1 MLENRNT
8 PFKTKSAVHFSITT
22 KAGKSCRLLLFSR
35 LLFFALL
42 LESSNHCLKKKL
54 KTLAFLLET
63 SYFCITSS
71 LNNHSTMTD
80 KQLHYIEGVGWRYDC
95 DHSMTH
101 RMKCHDYKT
110 RSIYM
115 LTITL
120 ADRSHPLLG
129 TLRWKQKEETNVGK
143 ADETTANKAK
153 EADASNVGET
163 KATAK
168 EDTSLPSPLDREAV
182 VDLTPL
188 GKRVRD
194 CWEQIPVHYPD
205 VRTIILQIMPE
216 HLHGVLFV
224 TQDQEAHLG
233 QMVKG
238 FKIGCSK
245 TWWALNPSLL
255 FDAPQ
260 NAAMAASS
268 SATAASSATSVPS
281 SALLASSPAPSVSSA
296 PSCSPNYNSARTTDN
311 TPHPLPRSK
320 GAKGP
325 SLFAS
330 GYNDSVLIG
339 EGQLA
344 NMIRYVQQN
353 PLRAMI
359 KREHPNLFR
368 IARELRFGGH
378 IFAAIGNHWLLERPM
393 RMPVRCHNNTSEANL
408 KLIAKQKEYFLHRG
422 DKGGVV
428 VSPCISPGEKE
439 IARAALDAQHPLIV
453 ILENGFPPL
462 YKPPGK
468 YFEACAKGLLLMLA
482 PWPHHTER
490 RSITREQCLALNNF
504 AFEICDEP
512 WTCDMEQQLLQLAL
526 HKDK

>member
-1 MLENRNT
+1 M
-8 PFKTKSAVHFSITT
+8 S
-22 KAGKSCRLLLFSR
+22 
-35 LLFFALL
+35 
-42 LESSNHCLKKKL
+42 
-54 KTLAFLLET
+54 
-63 SYFCITSS
+63 
-71 LNNHSTMTD
+71 D
-80 KQLHYIEGVGWRYDC
+80 KQLHYIEGVGWRYDS

-101 RMKCHDYKT
+101 RMNSHDYKG

-120 ADRSHPLLG
+120 AHRSKPLLG
-129 TLRWKQKEETNVGK
+129 TLRWKQKEGEEGMLPQS
-143 ADETTANKAK
+143 AK
-153 EADASNVGET
+153 E
-163 KATAK
+163 
-168 EDTSLPSPLDREAV
+168 REAV

-194 CWEQIPVHYPD
+194 CWEQIPAHYPD

-233 QMVKG
+233 QIVKG
-238 FKIGCSK
+238 FKVGCSK
-245 TWWALNPSLL
+245 AWWTLNPSLL

-260 NAAMAASS
+260 DATAGTSS
-268 SATAASSATSVPS
+268 SAPF
-281 SALLASSPAPSVSSA
+281 
-296 PSCSPNYNSARTTDN
+296 CSPNYNSARTTAA
-311 TPHPLPRSK
+311 PVASAIAAPAAPYSRPLPHSK

-325 SLFAS
+325 SLFAP
-330 GYNDSVLIG
+330 GYNDSVLMG

-359 KREHPNLFR
+359 KREHPDLFR
-368 IARELRFGGH
+368 IVRELHFGGH
-378 IFAAIGNHWLLERPM
+378 TFAAIGNHWLLEHPM
-393 RMPVRCHNNTSEANL
+393 RMQVRCHNNTTEANL
-408 KLIAKQKEYFLHRG
+408 KLIAKQKEYFLLQG

-468 YFEACAKGLLLMLA
+468 YFDACAKGLLLMLA
-482 PWPHHTER
+482 PWPYHTER
-490 RSITREQCLALNNF
+490 RMITREQCLALNNF

-512 WTCDMEQQLLQLAL
+512 WTSDKEQQLLQLAL
-526 HKDK
+526 RKDK

>member
-1 MLENRNT
+1 
-8 PFKTKSAVHFSITT
+8 
-22 KAGKSCRLLLFSR
+22 
-35 LLFFALL
+35 
-42 LESSNHCLKKKL
+42 
-54 KTLAFLLET
+54 
-63 SYFCITSS
+63 
-71 LNNHSTMTD
+71 MTD

-101 RMKCHDYKT
+101 RMNCHDYKG

-120 ADRSHPLLG
+120 ADRSKPLLG
-129 TLRWKQKEETNVGK
+129 TLRWKQKEGEDGK
-143 ADETTANKAK
+143 PTQ
-153 EADASNVGET
+153 S
-163 KATAK
+163 AT
-168 EDTSLPSPLDREAV
+168 DREAV

-188 GKRVRD
+188 GERVRD
-194 CWEQIPVHYPD
+194 CWEQIPAHYPD

-245 TWWALNPSLL
+245 AWWELNPSLL
-255 FDAPQ
+255 FDTPQ
-260 NAAMAASS
+260 NAAKAASS
-268 SATAASSATSVPS
+268 S
-281 SALLASSPAPSVSSA
+281 APSVSSA
-296 PSCSPNYNSARTTDN
+296 TAVASSSAPAVSSAPSVSTAPFCSPNYNSACTTGS
-311 TPHPLPRSK
+311 TPRPLPHSK

-330 GYNDSVLIG
+330 GYNDSVLMG

-359 KREHPNLFR
+359 KRDHPDLFR
-368 IARELRFGGH
+368 IVRELHFGSH
-378 IFAAIGNHWLLERPM
+378 TFAAIGNHWLLERPM
-393 RMPVRCHNNTSEANL
+393 RMQVRCHNNITETNL

-468 YFEACAKGLLLMLA
+468 YFDACAKGLLLMLA
-482 PWPHHTER
+482 PWPYHTER
-490 RSITREQCLALNNF
+490 RTITREQCLALNNF
-504 AFEICDEP
+504 AYEICDEP
-512 WTCDMEQQLLQLAL
+512 WTSDMEQQLLQLAL

>member
-1 MLENRNT
+1 
-8 PFKTKSAVHFSITT
+8 
-22 KAGKSCRLLLFSR
+22 
-35 LLFFALL
+35 
-42 LESSNHCLKKKL
+42 
-54 KTLAFLLET
+54 
-63 SYFCITSS
+63 
-71 LNNHSTMTD
+71 MTD

-95 DHSMTH
+95 DHSKTH
-101 RMKCHDYKT
+101 RMNCHDYKG

-120 ADRSHPLLG
+120 ADRSKPLLG
-129 TLRWKQKEETNVGK
+129 TLRWKQKEEKDVGK
-143 ADETTANKAK
+143 ADETNANKAK
-153 EADASNVGET
+153 ETDTSSIGET

-168 EDTSLPSPLDREAV
+168 GASCLPSTIDREAV

-188 GKRVRD
+188 GERVRD
-194 CWEQIPVHYPD
+194 CWEQIPAHYPD

-245 TWWALNPSLL
+245 AWWTLNPSLL

-260 NAAMAASS
+260 DAAAGTSSTAAAVSS
-268 SATAASSATSVPS
+268 S
-281 SALLASSPAPSVSSA
+281 APSVSSA
-296 PSCSPNYNSARTTDN
+296 PFCSPNYNSARTTVAPAAR
-311 TPHPLPRSK
+311 TTAVPAARSPRPLPHSK

-330 GYNDSVLIG
+330 GYNDSVLMG
-339 EGQLA
+339 DGQLA

-368 IARELRFGGH
+368 IVRELHFRDLT
-378 IFAAIGNHWLLERPM
+378 FAAIGNHWLLERPM
-393 RMPVRCHNNTSEANL
+393 RMQVRCHNNTSEANL
-408 KLIAKQKEYFLHRG
+408 KLIAKQKEYFLQRG

-468 YFEACAKGLLLMLA
+468 YFDACAKGLLLMLA
-482 PWPHHTER
+482 PWPYHTER
-490 RSITREQCLALNNF
+490 RTITREQCLALNNF
-504 AFEICDEP
+504 AYEICDEP
-512 WTCDMEQQLLQLAL
+512 WTSDMEQQCN
-526 HKDK
+526 HSI

>member
-1 MLENRNT
+1 
-8 PFKTKSAVHFSITT
+8 
-22 KAGKSCRLLLFSR
+22 
-35 LLFFALL
+35 
-42 LESSNHCLKKKL
+42 
-54 KTLAFLLET
+54 
-63 SYFCITSS
+63 
-71 LNNHSTMTD
+71 MTD

-101 RMKCHDYKT
+101 RMNSHDYKG

-115 LTITL
+115 LTLTL
-120 ADRSHPLLG
+120 AHRSKPLLG
-129 TLRWKQKEETNVGK
+129 TLRWKQKEGEEGMLPQS
-143 ADETTANKAK
+143 AK
-153 EADASNVGET
+153 E
-163 KATAK
+163 
-168 EDTSLPSPLDREAV
+168 REAV

-194 CWEQIPVHYPD
+194 CWEQIPAHYPD

-233 QMVKG
+233 QIVKG
-238 FKIGCSK
+238 FKVGCSK
-245 TWWALNPSLL
+245 AWWTLNPSLL
-255 FDAPQ
+255 FDTPQ
-260 NAAMAASS
+260 DAAAGTSS
-268 SATAASSATSVPS
+268 SAPF
-281 SALLASSPAPSVSSA
+281 
-296 PSCSPNYNSARTTDN
+296 CSPNYNSARTTAVPAER
-311 TPHPLPRSK
+311 TTAAPAAPYSRPLPHSK

-325 SLFAS
+325 SLFAP
-330 GYNDSVLIG
+330 GYNDSVLMG

-359 KREHPNLFR
+359 KREHPDLFR
-368 IARELRFGGH
+368 IVRELRFGGH
-378 IFAAIGNHWLLERPM
+378 TFAAIGNHWLLEHPM
-393 RMPVRCHNNTSEANL
+393 RMQVRCHNNTTEANL
-408 KLIAKQKEYFLHRG
+408 KLIAKQKEYFLLRG

-468 YFEACAKGLLLMLA
+468 YFDACAKGLLLMLA
-482 PWPHHTER
+482 PWPYHTER
-490 RSITREQCLALNNF
+490 RTITREQCLALNNF

-512 WTCDMEQQLLQLAL
+512 WTGDKEQQLLQLAL
-526 HKDK
+526 RKDK

>member
-1 MLENRNT
+1 
-8 PFKTKSAVHFSITT
+8 
-22 KAGKSCRLLLFSR
+22 
-35 LLFFALL
+35 
-42 LESSNHCLKKKL
+42 
-54 KTLAFLLET
+54 
-63 SYFCITSS
+63 
-71 LNNHSTMTD
+71 MTD

-101 RMKCHDYKT
+101 RMNSHDYKG

-120 ADRSHPLLG
+120 AHRSKPLLG
-129 TLRWKQKEETNVGK
+129 TLRWKRKEGEE
-143 ADETTANKAK
+143 DMLPQSAK
-153 EADASNVGET
+153 E
-163 KATAK
+163 
-168 EDTSLPSPLDREAV
+168 REAV

-233 QMVKG
+233 QIVKG
-238 FKIGCSK
+238 FKVGCSK
-245 TWWALNPSLL
+245 AWWTLNPSLL
-255 FDAPQ
+255 FDTPQ
-260 NAAMAASS
+260 DAAAGTSS
-268 SATAASSATSVPS
+268 SAPF
-281 SALLASSPAPSVSSA
+281 
-296 PSCSPNYNSARTTDN
+296 CSPNYNSARTTAVPAER
-311 TPHPLPRSK
+311 TTAAPAAPYSRPLPHSK

-325 SLFAS
+325 SLFAP
-330 GYNDSVLIG
+330 GYNDSVLMG

-359 KREHPNLFR
+359 KREHPDLFR
-368 IARELRFGGH
+368 IVRELRFGGH
-378 IFAAIGNHWLLERPM
+378 TFAAIGNHWLLEHPM
-393 RMPVRCHNNTSEANL
+393 RMQVRCHNNTSEVNL

-468 YFEACAKGLLLMLA
+468 YFDACAKGLLLMLA
-482 PWPHHTER
+482 PWPYHTER
-490 RSITREQCLALNNF
+490 RTITREQCLALNNF
-504 AFEICDEP
+504 AFEICDDP
-512 WTCDMEQQLLQLAL
+512 WTSDKEQQLLQLAL
-526 HKDK
+526 RKDK

>member
-1 MLENRNT
+1 
-8 PFKTKSAVHFSITT
+8 
-22 KAGKSCRLLLFSR
+22 
-35 LLFFALL
+35 
-42 LESSNHCLKKKL
+42 
-54 KTLAFLLET
+54 
-63 SYFCITSS
+63 
-71 LNNHSTMTD
+71 MTD

-101 RMKCHDYKT
+101 RMNCHDYKG

-120 ADRSHPLLG
+120 ADRSKPLLG
-129 TLRWKQKEETNVGK
+129 TLRWKQKEGEDGK
-143 ADETTANKAK
+143 PTQ
-153 EADASNVGET
+153 S
-163 KATAK
+163 AT
-168 EDTSLPSPLDREAV
+168 DREAV

-188 GKRVRD
+188 GERVRD
-194 CWEQIPVHYPD
+194 CWEQIPAHYPD

-245 TWWALNPSLL
+245 AWWELNPSLL
-255 FDAPQ
+255 FDTPQ
-260 NAAMAASS
+260 NAAKAASS
-268 SATAASSATSVPS
+268 S
-281 SALLASSPAPSVSSA
+281 APSVSSA
-296 PSCSPNYNSARTTDN
+296 TAVASSSAPAVSSAPSVSTAPFCSPNYNSACTTGS
-311 TPHPLPRSK
+311 TPRPLPRSK

-330 GYNDSVLIG
+330 GYNDSVLMG
-339 EGQLA
+339 KGQLA

-359 KREHPNLFR
+359 KRDHPDLFR
-368 IARELRFGGH
+368 IVRELHFGSH
-378 IFAAIGNHWLLERPM
+378 TFAAIGNHWLLERPM
-393 RMPVRCHNNTSEANL
+393 RMQVRCHNNITETNL

-468 YFEACAKGLLLMLA
+468 YFDACAKGLLLMLA
-482 PWPHHTER
+482 PWPYHTER
-490 RSITREQCLALNNF
+490 HTITREQCLALNNF
-504 AFEICDEP
+504 AYEICDEP
-512 WTCDMEQQLLQLAL
+512 WTSDMEQQLLQLAL

>member
-1 MLENRNT
+1 M
-8 PFKTKSAVHFSITT
+8 S
-22 KAGKSCRLLLFSR
+22 
-35 LLFFALL
+35 
-42 LESSNHCLKKKL
+42 
-54 KTLAFLLET
+54 
-63 SYFCITSS
+63 
-71 LNNHSTMTD
+71 D
-80 KQLHYIEGVGWRYDC
+80 KQLHYIEGVGWRYDS
-95 DHSMTH
+95 DHSMTR
-101 RMKCHDYKT
+101 RMNSHDYKG

-120 ADRSHPLLG
+120 AHRSKPLLG
-129 TLRWKQKEETNVGK
+129 TLRWKQKEGEEGMLPQS
-143 ADETTANKAK
+143 AK
-153 EADASNVGET
+153 E
-163 KATAK
+163 
-168 EDTSLPSPLDREAV
+168 REAV

-194 CWEQIPVHYPD
+194 CWEQIPAHYPD

-233 QMVKG
+233 QIVKG

-245 TWWALNPSLL
+245 AWWTLNPSLL

-260 NAAMAASS
+260 D
-268 SATAASSATSVPS
+268 ATAGTSSF
-281 SALLASSPAPSVSSA
+281 APF
-296 PSCSPNYNSARTTDN
+296 CSPNYNSARTTAA
-311 TPHPLPRSK
+311 PVASAIAAPAAPYSRPLPHSK

-325 SLFAS
+325 SLFAP
-330 GYNDSVLIG
+330 GYNDSVLMG

-359 KREHPNLFR
+359 KREHPDLFR
-368 IARELRFGGH
+368 IVRELHFGGH
-378 IFAAIGNHWLLERPM
+378 TFAAIGNHWLLEHPM
-393 RMPVRCHNNTSEANL
+393 RMQVRCHNNNSETNL
-408 KLIAKQKEYFLHRG
+408 KLIAKQKEYFLHKG

-468 YFEACAKGLLLMLA
+468 YFDACAKGLLLMLA
-482 PWPHHTER
+482 PWPYHSER
-490 RSITREQCLALNNF
+490 RTITREQCLALNNF

-512 WTCDMEQQLLQLAL
+512 WTSDKEQQLLQLAL
-526 HKDK
+526 RKDK

>member
-1 MLENRNT
+1 M
-8 PFKTKSAVHFSITT
+8 S
-22 KAGKSCRLLLFSR
+22 
-35 LLFFALL
+35 
-42 LESSNHCLKKKL
+42 
-54 KTLAFLLET
+54 
-63 SYFCITSS
+63 
-71 LNNHSTMTD
+71 D
-80 KQLHYIEGVGWRYDC
+80 KQLHYIEGVGWRYDS
-95 DHSMTH
+95 DHSMTR
-101 RMKCHDYKT
+101 RMNSHDYKG

-115 LTITL
+115 LTITF
-120 ADRSHPLLG
+120 AHRSKPLLG
-129 TLRWKQKEETNVGK
+129 TLRWKQKEGEEGMLPQS
-143 ADETTANKAK
+143 AK
-153 EADASNVGET
+153 E
-163 KATAK
+163 
-168 EDTSLPSPLDREAV
+168 REAV

-194 CWEQIPVHYPD
+194 CWEQIPAHYPD

-233 QMVKG
+233 QIVKG

-245 TWWALNPSLL
+245 AWWTLNPSLL

-260 NAAMAASS
+260 D
-268 SATAASSATSVPS
+268 ATAGTSSF
-281 SALLASSPAPSVSSA
+281 APF
-296 PSCSPNYNSARTTDN
+296 CSPNYNSARTTAA
-311 TPHPLPRSK
+311 PVASAIAAPAAPYSRPLPHSK

-325 SLFAS
+325 SLFAP
-330 GYNDSVLIG
+330 GYNDSVLMG

-359 KREHPNLFR
+359 KREHPDLFR
-368 IARELRFGGH
+368 IVRELHFGGH
-378 IFAAIGNHWLLERPM
+378 TFAAIGNHWLLEHPM
-393 RMPVRCHNNTSEANL
+393 RMQVRCHNNNSETNL
-408 KLIAKQKEYFLHRG
+408 KLIAKQKEYFLHKG

-468 YFEACAKGLLLMLA
+468 YFDACAKGLLLMLA
-482 PWPHHTER
+482 PWPYHSER
-490 RSITREQCLALNNF
+490 RTITREQCLALNNF

-512 WTCDMEQQLLQLAL
+512 WTSDKEQQLLQLAL
-526 HKDK
+526 RKDK

>member
-1 MLENRNT
+1 
-8 PFKTKSAVHFSITT
+8 
-22 KAGKSCRLLLFSR
+22 
-35 LLFFALL
+35 
-42 LESSNHCLKKKL
+42 
-54 KTLAFLLET
+54 
-63 SYFCITSS
+63 
-71 LNNHSTMTD
+71 MTD

-101 RMKCHDYKT
+101 RMRCYDYKA

-129 TLRWKQKEETNVGK
+129 TLRWKQKEEKDVGK
-143 ADETTANKAK
+143 ADETNANKAK
-153 EADASNVGET
+153 EADTSNIGET

-168 EDTSLPSPLDREAV
+168 GDSCLPSPLDREAV

-188 GKRVRD
+188 GERVRD
-194 CWEQIPVHYPD
+194 CWEQIPAHYPD

-245 TWWALNPSLL
+245 AWWELNPSLL
-255 FDAPQ
+255 FDTPQ
-260 NAAMAASS
+260 DAAAGTSS
-268 SATAASSATSVPS
+268 SAPF
-281 SALLASSPAPSVSSA
+281 ASSPAPSALSSA
-296 PSCSPNYNSARTTDN
+296 PFCSPNYNSARTTAVPAER
-311 TPHPLPRSK
+311 TTAAPVASAIAAPAAPYSRPLPRSK

-330 GYNDSVLIG
+330 GYNDSVLMG
-339 EGQLA
+339 KGQLA

-359 KREHPNLFR
+359 KREHSDLFR
-368 IARELRFGGH
+368 IVRELRFGGH
-378 IFAAIGNHWLLERPM
+378 TFAAIGNHWLLERPM
-393 RMPVRCHNNTSEANL
+393 RMQVRCHNNTSEVNL

-468 YFEACAKGLLLMLA
+468 YFDACAKGLLLMLA
-482 PWPHHTER
+482 PWPYHTER
-490 RSITREQCLALNNF
+490 HTITREQCLALNNF
-504 AFEICDEP
+504 AYEICDEP
-512 WTCDMEQQLLQLAL
+512 WTSDMEQQLLQLAL

>member
-1 MLENRNT
+1 
-8 PFKTKSAVHFSITT
+8 
-22 KAGKSCRLLLFSR
+22 
-35 LLFFALL
+35 
-42 LESSNHCLKKKL
+42 
-54 KTLAFLLET
+54 
-63 SYFCITSS
+63 
-71 LNNHSTMTD
+71 MTD

-101 RMKCHDYKT
+101 RMNCHDYKG

-120 ADRSHPLLG
+120 ADRSKPLLG
-129 TLRWKQKEETNVGK
+129 TLRWKQKEGEDGK
-143 ADETTANKAK
+143 PTQ
-153 EADASNVGET
+153 S
-163 KATAK
+163 AT
-168 EDTSLPSPLDREAV
+168 DREAV

-188 GKRVRD
+188 GERVRD
-194 CWEQIPVHYPD
+194 CWEQIPAHYPD

-245 TWWALNPSLL
+245 AWWELNPSLL

-260 NAAMAASS
+260 DNAAGASS
-268 SATAASSATSVPS
+268 SAPSAP
-281 SALLASSPAPSVSSA
+281 SPAPSALSSA
-296 PSCSPNYNSARTTDN
+296 PFCSPNYNSARTTAA
-311 TPHPLPRSK
+311 PVASAIAAPAVPYPRPLPHSK

-325 SLFAS
+325 SLFAP
-330 GYNDSVLIG
+330 GG

-359 KREHPNLFR
+359 KREHPDLFR
-368 IARELRFGGH
+368 IVRELHFGSH
-378 IFAAIGNHWLLERPM
+378 TFAAIGNHWLLERPM
-393 RMPVRCHNNTSEANL
+393 RMQVRCHNNITETNL

-468 YFEACAKGLLLMLA
+468 YFDACAKGLLLMLA
-482 PWPHHTER
+482 PWPYHTER
-490 RSITREQCLALNNF
+490 RTITREQCLALNNF
-504 AFEICDEP
+504 AYEICDEP
-512 WTCDMEQQLLQLAL
+512 WTSDMEQQLLQLAL

>member
-1 MLENRNT
+1 
-8 PFKTKSAVHFSITT
+8 
-22 KAGKSCRLLLFSR
+22 
-35 LLFFALL
+35 
-42 LESSNHCLKKKL
+42 
-54 KTLAFLLET
+54 
-63 SYFCITSS
+63 
-71 LNNHSTMTD
+71 MTD
-80 KQLHYIEGVGWRYDC
+80 KLLHYIEGVGWRYDC

-101 RMKCHDYKT
+101 RMNSHDYKG

-120 ADRSHPLLG
+120 ADRSKPLLG
-129 TLRWKQKEETNVGK
+129 TLRWKQKEGEKGMLPQS
-143 ADETTANKAK
+143 AK
-153 EADASNVGET
+153 E
-163 KATAK
+163 
-168 EDTSLPSPLDREAV
+168 REAV

-194 CWEQIPVHYPD
+194 CWEQIPAHYPD

-233 QMVKG
+233 QIVKG
-238 FKIGCSK
+238 FKVGCSK
-245 TWWALNPSLL
+245 AWWTLTPSLL
-255 FDAPQ
+255 FDTPQ
-260 NAAMAASS
+260 NAAKAASS
-268 SATAASSATSVPS
+268 S
-281 SALLASSPAPSVSSA
+281 APSVSSA
-296 PSCSPNYNSARTTDN
+296 TAVASSSAPAVSSAPSVSTAPFCSPNYNSACTTGS
-311 TPHPLPRSK
+311 TPRPLPRSK

-330 GYNDSVLIG
+330 GYNDSVLMG
-339 EGQLA
+339 KGQLA

-359 KREHPNLFR
+359 KREHSDLFR
-368 IARELRFGGH
+368 IVRELRFGGH
-378 IFAAIGNHWLLERPM
+378 TFAAIGNHWLLERPM
-393 RMPVRCHNNTSEANL
+393 RMQVRCHNNTSEVNL

-468 YFEACAKGLLLMLA
+468 YFDACAKGLLLMLA
-482 PWPHHTER
+482 PWPYHTER
-490 RSITREQCLALNNF
+490 HTITREQCLALNNF
-504 AFEICDEP
+504 AYEICDEP
-512 WTCDMEQQLLQLAL
+512 WTSDMEQQLLQLAL

>member
-1 MLENRNT
+1 
-8 PFKTKSAVHFSITT
+8 
-22 KAGKSCRLLLFSR
+22 
-35 LLFFALL
+35 
-42 LESSNHCLKKKL
+42 
-54 KTLAFLLET
+54 
-63 SYFCITSS
+63 
-71 LNNHSTMTD
+71 MTD

-101 RMKCHDYKT
+101 RMNSHDYKG

-120 ADRSHPLLG
+120 AHRSKPLLG
-129 TLRWKQKEETNVGK
+129 TLRWKQKEGEEGMLPQS
-143 ADETTANKAK
+143 AK
-153 EADASNVGET
+153 E
-163 KATAK
+163 
-168 EDTSLPSPLDREAV
+168 REAV

-194 CWEQIPVHYPD
+194 CWEQIPAHYPD

-233 QMVKG
+233 QIVKG

-245 TWWALNPSLL
+245 AWWALNPSLL

-260 NAAMAASS
+260 D
-268 SATAASSATSVPS
+268 ATAGTSSF
-281 SALLASSPAPSVSSA
+281 APF
-296 PSCSPNYNSARTTDN
+296 CSPNYNSPRPTAAPVASDIAA
-311 TPHPLPRSK
+311 PAAPYSCPLPHSK

-325 SLFAS
+325 SLFAP
-330 GYNDSVLIG
+330 GYNDSVLMG

-359 KREHPNLFR
+359 KREHPDLFR
-368 IARELRFGGH
+368 IVRELHFGGH
-378 IFAAIGNHWLLERPM
+378 TFAAIGNHWLLEHPM
-393 RMPVRCHNNTSEANL
+393 RMQVRCHNNTTEANL
-408 KLIAKQKEYFLHRG
+408 KLIAKQKEYFLLRG

-468 YFEACAKGLLLMLA
+468 YFDACAKGLLLMLA
-482 PWPHHTER
+482 PWPYHTER
-490 RSITREQCLALNNF
+490 RTITREQCLALNNF

-512 WTCDMEQQLLQLAL
+512 WTSDKEQQLLQLAL
-526 HKDK
+526 RKDK

>member
-1 MLENRNT
+1 
-8 PFKTKSAVHFSITT
+8 
-22 KAGKSCRLLLFSR
+22 
-35 LLFFALL
+35 
-42 LESSNHCLKKKL
+42 
-54 KTLAFLLET
+54 
-63 SYFCITSS
+63 
-71 LNNHSTMTD
+71 MTD

-95 DHSMTH
+95 DHSKTH
-101 RMKCHDYKT
+101 RMNCHDYKG

-120 ADRSHPLLG
+120 ADRSKPLLG
-129 TLRWKQKEETNVGK
+129 TLRWKQKEEKDVGK
-143 ADETTANKAK
+143 ADETNANKAK
-153 EADASNVGET
+153 ETDTSSIGET

-168 EDTSLPSPLDREAV
+168 GDSCLPSPLDREAV

-188 GKRVRD
+188 GERVLD
-194 CWEQIPVHYPD
+194 CWEQIPAHYPD

-245 TWWALNPSLL
+245 AWWELNPSLL
-255 FDAPQ
+255 FDTPQ
-260 NAAMAASS
+260 AAVAA
-268 SATAASSATSVPS
+268 VPS
-281 SALLASSPAPSVSSA
+281 TPSARSSA
-296 PSCSPNYNSARTTDN
+296 PFCSPNYNSARTTVAPAAR
-311 TPHPLPRSK
+311 TTAVPAARSPRPLPHSK

-330 GYNDSVLIG
+330 GYNDSVLMG
-339 EGQLA
+339 DGQLA

-359 KREHPNLFR
+359 KREHPDLFR
-368 IARELRFGGH
+368 IVRELRFGDNT
-378 IFAAIGNHWLLERPM
+378 FAAIGNHWLLERPM
-393 RMPVRCHNNTSEANL
+393 RMQVRCHNNTSEANL
-408 KLIAKQKEYFLHRG
+408 KLIAKQKEYFLQRG

-468 YFEACAKGLLLMLA
+468 YFDACAKGLLLMLA
-482 PWPHHTER
+482 PWSYHTER
-490 RSITREQCLALNNF
+490 RTITREQCLALNNF

-512 WTCDMEQQLLQLAL
+512 WTSDIEQRLLQLAL
-526 HKDK
+526 RKDK

>member
-1 MLENRNT
+1 
-8 PFKTKSAVHFSITT
+8 
-22 KAGKSCRLLLFSR
+22 
-35 LLFFALL
+35 
-42 LESSNHCLKKKL
+42 
-54 KTLAFLLET
+54 
-63 SYFCITSS
+63 
-71 LNNHSTMTD
+71 MTD
-80 KQLHYIEGVGWRYDC
+80 KLLHYIEGVGWRYDC

-101 RMKCHDYKT
+101 RMNSHDYKG

-115 LTITL
+115 LTLTL
-120 ADRSHPLLG
+120 AHRSKPLLG
-129 TLRWKQKEETNVGK
+129 TLRWKQKEGEEGMLPQS
-143 ADETTANKAK
+143 AK
-153 EADASNVGET
+153 E
-163 KATAK
+163 
-168 EDTSLPSPLDREAV
+168 REAV

-194 CWEQIPVHYPD
+194 CWEQIPAHYPD

-233 QMVKG
+233 QIVKG
-238 FKIGCSK
+238 FKVGCSK
-245 TWWALNPSLL
+245 AWWALNPSLL

-260 NAAMAASS
+260 D
-268 SATAASSATSVPS
+268 ATAGTSSFAPFP
-281 SALLASSPAPSVSSA
+281 SSPAPSASSSA
-296 PSCSPNYNSARTTDN
+296 PSALSSAPFCSPNYNSAHTTAVPAERTTAA
-311 TPHPLPRSK
+311 PVASAIAAPAAPYSRPLPHSK

-325 SLFAS
+325 SLFAP
-330 GYNDSVLIG
+330 GYNDSVLMG

-359 KREHPNLFR
+359 KREHPDLFR
-368 IARELRFGGH
+368 IVRELHFGGH
-378 IFAAIGNHWLLERPM
+378 TFAAIGNHWLLEHPM
-393 RMPVRCHNNTSEANL
+393 RMQVRCHNNTTEANL
-408 KLIAKQKEYFLHRG
+408 KLIAKQKEYFLLRG

-468 YFEACAKGLLLMLA
+468 YFDACAKGLLLMLA
-482 PWPHHTER
+482 PWPYHTER
-490 RSITREQCLALNNF
+490 RTITREQCLALNNF

-512 WTCDMEQQLLQLAL
+512 WTGDKEQQLLQLAL
-526 HKDK
+526 RKDK

>member
-1 MLENRNT
+1 
-8 PFKTKSAVHFSITT
+8 
-22 KAGKSCRLLLFSR
+22 
-35 LLFFALL
+35 
-42 LESSNHCLKKKL
+42 
-54 KTLAFLLET
+54 
-63 SYFCITSS
+63 
-71 LNNHSTMTD
+71 MTD
-80 KQLHYIEGVGWRYDC
+80 KLLHYIEGVGWRYDC

-101 RMKCHDYKT
+101 RMNSHDYKG

-120 ADRSHPLLG
+120 ADRSKPLLG
-129 TLRWKQKEETNVGK
+129 TLRWKQKEGEKGMLPQS
-143 ADETTANKAK
+143 AK
-153 EADASNVGET
+153 E
-163 KATAK
+163 
-168 EDTSLPSPLDREAV
+168 REAV

-194 CWEQIPVHYPD
+194 CWEQIPAHYPD

-233 QMVKG
+233 QIVKG
-238 FKIGCSK
+238 FKVGCSK
-245 TWWALNPSLL
+245 AWWTLNPSLL

-260 NAAMAASS
+260 DAAAA
-268 SATAASSATSVPS
+268 VPS
-281 SALLASSPAPSVSSA
+281 TPSARSSA
-296 PSCSPNYNSARTTDN
+296 PFCSPNYNSARTTVAHAAR
-311 TPHPLPRSK
+311 TTAVPAARSPRPLPHSK

-330 GYNDSVLIG
+330 GYNDSVLMG
-339 EGQLA
+339 DGQLA

-359 KREHPNLFR
+359 KREHPDLFR
-368 IARELRFGGH
+368 FVRELRFGDNT
-378 IFAAIGNHWLLERPM
+378 FAAIGNHWLLERPM
-393 RMPVRCHNNTSEANL
+393 RMQVRCHNNTSEANL
-408 KLIAKQKEYFLHRG
+408 KLIAKQKDYFLQRG

-468 YFEACAKGLLLMLA
+468 YFDACAKGLLLMLA
-482 PWPHHTER
+482 PWPYHTER
-490 RSITREQCLALNNF
+490 RTITREQCLALNNF

-512 WTCDMEQQLLQLAL
+512 WTSDIEQRLLQLAL
-526 HKDK
+526 RKDK

>member
-1 MLENRNT
+1 
-8 PFKTKSAVHFSITT
+8 
-22 KAGKSCRLLLFSR
+22 
-35 LLFFALL
+35 
-42 LESSNHCLKKKL
+42 
-54 KTLAFLLET
+54 
-63 SYFCITSS
+63 
-71 LNNHSTMTD
+71 
-80 KQLHYIEGVGWRYDC
+80 
-95 DHSMTH
+95 MTH
-101 RMKCHDYKT
+101 RMNSHDYKG

-129 TLRWKQKEETNVGK
+129 TLRWKQKEGEEGMLPQS
-143 ADETTANKAK
+143 AK
-153 EADASNVGET
+153 E
-163 KATAK
+163 
-168 EDTSLPSPLDREAV
+168 REAV

-188 GKRVRD
+188 GERVRD
-194 CWEQIPVHYPD
+194 CWEQIPAHYPD

-233 QMVKG
+233 QIVKG

-245 TWWALNPSLL
+245 AWWTLNPSLL
-255 FDAPQ
+255 FDTPQ
-260 NAAMAASS
+260 DAAAG
-268 SATAASSATSVPS
+268 T
-281 SALLASSPAPSVSSA
+281 SSPAPF
-296 PSCSPNYNSARTTDN
+296 CSPNYNSARTTAVPAER
-311 TPHPLPRSK
+311 TTAAPAAPYSRPLPHSK

-325 SLFAS
+325 SLFAP
-330 GYNDSVLIG
+330 GYNDSVLMG
-339 EGQLA
+339 KGQLA

-359 KREHPNLFR
+359 KREHPDLFR
-368 IARELRFGGH
+368 IVRELHFGGH
-378 IFAAIGNHWLLERPM
+378 TFAAIGNHWLLEHPM
-393 RMPVRCHNNTSEANL
+393 RMQVRCHNNTTEANL

-468 YFEACAKGLLLMLA
+468 YFDACAKGLLLMLA
-482 PWPHHTER
+482 PWPYHTER
-490 RSITREQCLALNNF
+490 RTITREQCLALNNF

-512 WTCDMEQQLLQLAL
+512 WTSDKEQQLLQLAL
-526 HKDK
+526 RKD

>member
-1 MLENRNT
+1 
-8 PFKTKSAVHFSITT
+8 
-22 KAGKSCRLLLFSR
+22 
-35 LLFFALL
+35 
-42 LESSNHCLKKKL
+42 
-54 KTLAFLLET
+54 
-63 SYFCITSS
+63 
-71 LNNHSTMTD
+71 MTD

-101 RMKCHDYKT
+101 RMNCHDYKG

-120 ADRSHPLLG
+120 ADRSKPLLG
-129 TLRWKQKEETNVGK
+129 TLRWKQKEGEDGK
-143 ADETTANKAK
+143 PTQ
-153 EADASNVGET
+153 S
-163 KATAK
+163 AT
-168 EDTSLPSPLDREAV
+168 DREAV

-188 GKRVRD
+188 GERVRD
-194 CWEQIPVHYPD
+194 CWEQIPAHYPD

-245 TWWALNPSLL
+245 AWWELNPSLL
-255 FDAPQ
+255 FDTPQ
-260 NAAMAASS
+260 NAAKAASS
-268 SATAASSATSVPS
+268 S
-281 SALLASSPAPSVSSA
+281 APSVSSA
-296 PSCSPNYNSARTTDN
+296 TAVASSSAPAVSSAPSVSTAPFCSPNYNSACTTGS
-311 TPHPLPRSK
+311 TPRPLPRSK

-330 GYNDSVLIG
+330 GYNDSVLMG
-339 EGQLA
+339 KGQLA
-344 NMIRYVQQN
+344 NIIRYVQQN

-359 KREHPNLFR
+359 KREHSDLFR
-368 IARELRFGGH
+368 IVRELRFGGH
-378 IFAAIGNHWLLERPM
+378 TFAAIGNHWLLERPM
-393 RMPVRCHNNTSEANL
+393 RMQVRCHNNITETNL

-468 YFEACAKGLLLMLA
+468 YFDACAKGLLLMLA
-482 PWPHHTER
+482 PWPYHTER
-490 RSITREQCLALNNF
+490 RTITREQCLALNNF
-504 AFEICDEP
+504 AYEICDEP
-512 WTCDMEQQLLQLAL
+512 WTSDMEQQLLQLAL

>member
-1 MLENRNT
+1 
-8 PFKTKSAVHFSITT
+8 
-22 KAGKSCRLLLFSR
+22 
-35 LLFFALL
+35 
-42 LESSNHCLKKKL
+42 
-54 KTLAFLLET
+54 
-63 SYFCITSS
+63 
-71 LNNHSTMTD
+71 MTD

-101 RMKCHDYKT
+101 RMNCHDYKG

-120 ADRSHPLLG
+120 ADRSKPLLG
-129 TLRWKQKEETNVGK
+129 TLRWKQKEGEDGK
-143 ADETTANKAK
+143 PTQ
-153 EADASNVGET
+153 S
-163 KATAK
+163 AT
-168 EDTSLPSPLDREAV
+168 DREAV

-188 GKRVRD
+188 GERVRD
-194 CWEQIPVHYPD
+194 CWEQIPAHYPD

-245 TWWALNPSLL
+245 AWWELNPSLL

-260 NAAMAASS
+260 NAAKAASS
-268 SATAASSATSVPS
+268 S
-281 SALLASSPAPSVSSA
+281 APSVSSA
-296 PSCSPNYNSARTTDN
+296 TAVASSSAPAVSSAPSVSTAPFCSPNYNSACTTGS
-311 TPHPLPRSK
+311 TPRPLPRSK

-330 GYNDSVLIG
+330 GYNDSVLMG
-339 EGQLA
+339 KGQLA

-359 KREHPNLFR
+359 KREHSDLFR
-368 IARELRFGGH
+368 IVRELRFGGH
-378 IFAAIGNHWLLERPM
+378 TFAAIGNHWLLERPM
-393 RMPVRCHNNTSEANL
+393 RMQVRCHNNTTEANL
-408 KLIAKQKEYFLHRG
+408 KLIAKQKEYFLLRG

-468 YFEACAKGLLLMLA
+468 YFDACAKGLLLMLA
-482 PWPHHTER
+482 PWPYHTER
-490 RSITREQCLALNNF
+490 HTITREQCLALNNF
-504 AFEICDEP
+504 AYEICDEP
-512 WTCDMEQQLLQLAL
+512 WTSDMEQQLLQLAL

>member
-1 MLENRNT
+1 
-8 PFKTKSAVHFSITT
+8 
-22 KAGKSCRLLLFSR
+22 
-35 LLFFALL
+35 
-42 LESSNHCLKKKL
+42 
-54 KTLAFLLET
+54 
-63 SYFCITSS
+63 
-71 LNNHSTMTD
+71 MTD

-101 RMKCHDYKT
+101 RMRCYDYKA

-129 TLRWKQKEETNVGK
+129 TLRWKQEEGEDGK
-143 ADETTANKAK
+143 PTQ
-153 EADASNVGET
+153 S
-163 KATAK
+163 AT
-168 EDTSLPSPLDREAV
+168 DREAV
-182 VDLTPL
+182 IDLTPL
-188 GKRVRD
+188 GERVRD
-194 CWEQIPVHYPD
+194 CWEQIPAHYPD

-245 TWWALNPSLL
+245 AWWELNPSLL

-260 NAAMAASS
+260 DAAAA
-268 SATAASSATSVPS
+268 VPS
-281 SALLASSPAPSVSSA
+281 TPSARSSA
-296 PSCSPNYNSARTTDN
+296 PFCSPNYNSARTTVAPAAR
-311 TPHPLPRSK
+311 TTAVPAARSPRPLPRSK

-330 GYNDSVLIG
+330 GYNDSVLMG
-339 EGQLA
+339 KGQLA

-359 KREHPNLFR
+359 KREHSDLFR
-368 IARELRFGGH
+368 IVRELRFGGH
-378 IFAAIGNHWLLERPM
+378 TFAAIGNHWLLERPM
-393 RMPVRCHNNTSEANL
+393 RMQVRCHNNISEVNL

-468 YFEACAKGLLLMLA
+468 YFDACAKGLLLMLA
-482 PWPHHTER
+482 PWPYHTER
-490 RSITREQCLALNNF
+490 RTITREQCLALNNF
-504 AFEICDEP
+504 AYEICDEP
-512 WTCDMEQQLLQLAL
+512 WTSDMEQQLLQLAL

>member
-1 MLENRNT
+1 
-8 PFKTKSAVHFSITT
+8 
-22 KAGKSCRLLLFSR
+22 
-35 LLFFALL
+35 
-42 LESSNHCLKKKL
+42 
-54 KTLAFLLET
+54 
-63 SYFCITSS
+63 
-71 LNNHSTMTD
+71 MTD

-95 DHSMTH
+95 DHSKTH
-101 RMKCHDYKT
+101 RMNCHDYKA
-110 RSIYM
+110 RSIYL

-129 TLRWKQKEETNVGK
+129 TLRWKQEEGEDGK
-143 ADETTANKAK
+143 PTQ
-153 EADASNVGET
+153 S
-163 KATAK
+163 AT
-168 EDTSLPSPLDREAV
+168 DREAV

-188 GKRVRD
+188 GKCVLD
-194 CWEQIPVHYPD
+194 CWEQIPAHYPD

-238 FKIGCSK
+238 FKVGCSK
-245 TWWALNPSLL
+245 AWWALNPSLL

-260 NAAMAASS
+260 DAAAA
-268 SATAASSATSVPS
+268 VPS
-281 SALLASSPAPSVSSA
+281 TPSARSSA
-296 PSCSPNYNSARTTDN
+296 PFCSPNYNSARTTVAPAAR
-311 TPHPLPRSK
+311 TTAIPAARSPRPLPHSK

-325 SLFAS
+325 SLFAP
-330 GYNDSVLIG
+330 GYNDSVLMG
-339 EGQLA
+339 DGQLA

-359 KREHPNLFR
+359 KRELPDLFR
-368 IARELRFGGH
+368 IVRELRFGDH
-378 IFAAIGNHWLLERPM
+378 TFAAIGNHWLLERPM
-393 RMPVRCHNNTSEANL
+393 RMQVRCHNNTSEANL
-408 KLIAKQKEYFLHRG
+408 KLIAKQKEYFLQRG

-453 ILENGFPPL
+453 ILENGFPLL

-468 YFEACAKGLLLMLA
+468 YFDACAKGLLLMLA
-482 PWPHHTER
+482 PWPYHTER
-490 RSITREQCLALNNF
+490 RTITREQCLALNNF

-512 WTCDMEQQLLQLAL
+512 WTSDIEQRLLQLAL
-526 HKDK
+526 RKNK

>member
-1 MLENRNT
+1 
-8 PFKTKSAVHFSITT
+8 
-22 KAGKSCRLLLFSR
+22 
-35 LLFFALL
+35 
-42 LESSNHCLKKKL
+42 
-54 KTLAFLLET
+54 
-63 SYFCITSS
+63 
-71 LNNHSTMTD
+71 MTD

-101 RMKCHDYKT
+101 RMNCHDYKG

-120 ADRSHPLLG
+120 ADRSKPLLG
-129 TLRWKQKEETNVGK
+129 TLRWKQKEGEDGK
-143 ADETTANKAK
+143 PTQ
-153 EADASNVGET
+153 S
-163 KATAK
+163 AT
-168 EDTSLPSPLDREAV
+168 DREAV

-188 GKRVRD
+188 GERVRD
-194 CWEQIPVHYPD
+194 CWEQIPAHYPD

-245 TWWALNPSLL
+245 AWWELNPSLL

-260 NAAMAASS
+260 DNAAGASS
-268 SATAASSATSVPS
+268 SAPSAP
-281 SALLASSPAPSVSSA
+281 SPAPSALSSA
-296 PSCSPNYNSARTTDN
+296 PFCSPNYNSARTTAA
-311 TPHPLPRSK
+311 PVASAIAAPAVPYPRPLPHSK

-325 SLFAS
+325 SLFAP
-330 GYNDSVLIG
+330 GYNDSVLMG

-359 KREHPNLFR
+359 KREHPDLFR
-368 IARELRFGGH
+368 IVRELHFGSH
-378 IFAAIGNHWLLERPM
+378 TFAAIGNHWLLERPM
-393 RMPVRCHNNTSEANL
+393 RMQVRCHNNITETNL

-468 YFEACAKGLLLMLA
+468 YFDACAKGLLLMLA
-482 PWPHHTER
+482 PWPYHTER
-490 RSITREQCLALNNF
+490 RTITREQCLALNNF
-504 AFEICDEP
+504 AYEICDEP
-512 WTCDMEQQLLQLAL
+512 WTSDMEQQLLQLAL

>member
-1 MLENRNT
+1 
-8 PFKTKSAVHFSITT
+8 
-22 KAGKSCRLLLFSR
+22 
-35 LLFFALL
+35 
-42 LESSNHCLKKKL
+42 
-54 KTLAFLLET
+54 
-63 SYFCITSS
+63 
-71 LNNHSTMTD
+71 MTD

-95 DHSMTH
+95 DHSKTH
-101 RMKCHDYKT
+101 RMNCHDYKA
-110 RSIYM
+110 RSIYL

-120 ADRSHPLLG
+120 ADRSKPLLG
-129 TLRWKQKEETNVGK
+129 TLRWKQKEGEDGK
-143 ADETTANKAK
+143 PTQSGT
-153 EADASNVGET
+153 
-163 KATAK
+163 
-168 EDTSLPSPLDREAV
+168 DREAV
-182 VDLTPL
+182 IDLTPL
-188 GKRVRD
+188 GKCVLD
-194 CWEQIPVHYPD
+194 CWEQIPAHYPD

-245 TWWALNPSLL
+245 AWWTLNPSLL

-260 NAAMAASS
+260 NAAKVASS
-268 SATAASSATSVPS
+268 SAPAVSSATAV
-281 SALLASSPAPSVSSA
+281 ASSSAPSVSTA
-296 PSCSPNYNSARTTDN
+296 PFCSPNYNSARTTVAPAAR
-311 TPHPLPRSK
+311 TTAVPAARSPRSLPHSK

-330 GYNDSVLIG
+330 GFNDSVLMG
-339 EGQLA
+339 DGQLA

-359 KREHPNLFR
+359 KREHPDLFR
-368 IARELRFGGH
+368 IVRELRFGDNT
-378 IFAAIGNHWLLERPM
+378 FAAIGNHWLLERPM
-393 RMPVRCHNNTSEANL
+393 RMQVRCHNNTSEANL
-408 KLIAKQKEYFLHRG
+408 KLIAKQKEYFLQRG

-468 YFEACAKGLLLMLA
+468 YFDACAKGLLLMLA
-482 PWPHHTER
+482 PWPYHTER
-490 RSITREQCLALNNF
+490 RTITREQCLALNNF
-504 AFEICDEP
+504 AYEICDEP
-512 WTCDMEQQLLQLAL
+512 WTSDMEQQLLQLAL

>member
-1 MLENRNT
+1 
-8 PFKTKSAVHFSITT
+8 
-22 KAGKSCRLLLFSR
+22 
-35 LLFFALL
+35 
-42 LESSNHCLKKKL
+42 
-54 KTLAFLLET
+54 
-63 SYFCITSS
+63 
-71 LNNHSTMTD
+71 MTD
-80 KQLHYIEGVGWRYDC
+80 KLLHYIEGVGWRYDS
-95 DHSMTH
+95 DHSMTR
-101 RMKCHDYKT
+101 RMNSHDYKG

-120 ADRSHPLLG
+120 AHRSKPLLG
-129 TLRWKQKEETNVGK
+129 TLRWKQKEGEEGMLPQS
-143 ADETTANKAK
+143 AK
-153 EADASNVGET
+153 E
-163 KATAK
+163 
-168 EDTSLPSPLDREAV
+168 REAV

-194 CWEQIPVHYPD
+194 CWEQIPAHYPD

-233 QMVKG
+233 QIVKG

-245 TWWALNPSLL
+245 AWWTLNPSLL
-255 FDAPQ
+255 FDTPQ
-260 NAAMAASS
+260 D
-268 SATAASSATSVPS
+268 ATAGTSSF
-281 SALLASSPAPSVSSA
+281 APF
-296 PSCSPNYNSARTTDN
+296 CSPNYNSARTTAA
-311 TPHPLPRSK
+311 PVASAIAAPAAPYSRPLPHSK

-325 SLFAS
+325 SLFAP
-330 GYNDSVLIG
+330 GYNDSVLMG

-359 KREHPNLFR
+359 KREHPDLFR
-368 IARELRFGGH
+368 IVRELHFGGH
-378 IFAAIGNHWLLERPM
+378 AFAAIGNHWLLEHPM
-393 RMPVRCHNNTSEANL
+393 RMQVRCHNNTTEANL
-408 KLIAKQKEYFLHRG
+408 KLIAKQKEYFLLRG

-468 YFEACAKGLLLMLA
+468 YFDACAKGLLLMLA
-482 PWPHHTER
+482 PWSYHTER
-490 RSITREQCLALNNF
+490 RTITREQCLALNNF

-512 WTCDMEQQLLQLAL
+512 WTSDKEQQLLQLAL
-526 HKDK
+526 RKDK

>member
-1 MLENRNT
+1 
-8 PFKTKSAVHFSITT
+8 
-22 KAGKSCRLLLFSR
+22 
-35 LLFFALL
+35 
-42 LESSNHCLKKKL
+42 
-54 KTLAFLLET
+54 
-63 SYFCITSS
+63 
-71 LNNHSTMTD
+71 MTD

-129 TLRWKQKEETNVGK
+129 TLRWKQKE
-143 ADETTANKAK
+143 
-153 EADASNVGET
+153 GE
-163 KATAK
+163 KGIPPQSAT
-168 EDTSLPSPLDREAV
+168 DREAV
-182 VDLTPL
+182 VDLSPL
-188 GKRVRD
+188 GKCVLD

-245 TWWALNPSLL
+245 AWWALNPSLL

-268 SATAASSATSVPS
+268 STAAASSPTPSVPPSVLHTSS
-281 SALLASSPAPSVSSA
+281 SAPPVLSSSPSVSSA

-330 GYNDSVLIG
+330 GYNDSVLMG

-359 KREHPNLFR
+359 KRDHPDLFR
-368 IARELRFGGH
+368 IVRELHFGGH
-378 IFAAIGNHWLLERPM
+378 TFAAIGNHWLLERPM
-393 RMPVRCHNNTSEANL
+393 RMQVRCHNNTSKTNL
-408 KLIAKQKEYFLHRG
+408 KLIAKQKEYFLQRG
-422 DKGGVV
+422 DQGGVV

-512 WTCDMEQQLLQLAL
+512 WTSDMEQQLLQLAL